1 MSTTAAGEFD
11 FVIVGAG
18 SAGCVLANRLSAD
31 GRHRVAL
38 LEAGGPDKNFL
49 IRMPIGYGKIAFE
62 PGESWHYF
70 SAPEPGLDGRR
81 MLLPRGKGLG
91 GSSNI
96 NGLIYIRGQAA
107 DYDDWAAAGA
117 DGWAWSDVLPWF
129 KYSERHVRGAA
140 ADHGTADHGNTYHGA
155 AGLLRA
161 QRATER
167 DRTND
172 AILAAFEACGTPRID
187 DFNTGD
193 QRGCGYYDSII
204 DGGERWSAARAFLR
218 PAETR
223 SNLAIFTHALA
234 ERLLIEAGKVTGV
247 AFQRGGQKFVIRA
260 RREVFLTA
268 GAYQSPQL
276 LQLSGIGDPEL
287 LQSFGI
293 SVAVA
298 RPAVGTNLQ
307 DHLVVP
313 MGFRVR
319 AGVFSYNHEL
329 AGWPLLRNFVR
340 YLLRR
345 DGPLTIPA
353 AQTGAFVS
361 SDPNVARPDLQYHC
375 LPVTGD
381 LAVAAAGGKG
391 ELSKH
396 PGVTIAPCV
405 LRPKSRGHVRLTVAS
420 AVEPPS
426 IVHNY
431 LLDPVDQAV
440 TLNGMRYAR
449 RLIESP
455 ALAPLIESEADP
467 GNDAQSDAALLAF
480 ARAYGSTGYHPV
492 GTCRMGRDDAA
503 VVDPQ
508 LRVRGVAGLRVA
520 DASVMPQLISGNTHA
535 ACVMIG
541 ERAADFAL
549 REAK

>member
-204 DGGERWSAARAFLR
+204 DGGER
-218 PAETR
+218 
-223 SNLAIFTHALA
+223 
-234 ERLLIEAGKVTGV
+234 LL
-247 AFQRGGQKFVIRA
+247 QRGERVPGVQLPKVDAVRPKAAQRGVERA
-260 RREVFLTA
+260 EDVAPRGVESALGPRPRYRLGGEDDLIT
-268 GAYQSPQL
+268 
-276 LQLSGIGDPEL
+276 DPEL
-287 LQSFGI
+287 LK
-293 SVAVA
+293 
-298 RPAVGTNLQ
+298 
-307 DHLVVP
+307 
-313 MGFRVR
+313 
-319 AGVFSYNHEL
+319 EL
-329 AGWPLLRNFVR
+329 AEQLLGHAVR
-340 YLLRR
+340 
-345 DGPLTIPA
+345 
-353 AQTGAFVS
+353 V
-361 SDPNVARPDLQYHC
+361 
-375 LPVTGD
+375 
-381 LAVAAAGGKG
+381 
-391 ELSKH
+391 
-396 PGVTIAPCV
+396 
-405 LRPKSRGHVRLTVAS
+405 
-420 AVEPPS
+420 
-426 IVHNY
+426 
-431 LLDPVDQAV
+431 
-440 TLNGMRYAR
+440 
-449 RLIESP
+449 
-455 ALAPLIESEADP
+455 
-467 GNDAQSDAALLAF
+467 
-480 ARAYGSTGYHPV
+480 
-492 GTCRMGRDDAA
+492 
-503 VVDPQ
+503 
-508 LRVRGVAGLRVA
+508 
-520 DASVMPQLISGNTHA
+520 
-535 ACVMIG
+535 
-541 ERAADFAL
+541 
-549 REAK
+549 

>member
-1 MSTTAAGEFD
+1 MSIATAGEFD

-38 LEAGGPDKNFL
+38 IEAGGPDKNFL
-49 IRMPIGYGKIAFE
+49 IRMPIGYGQIAFQ

-70 SAPEPGLDGRR
+70 SAPEPGLGGRR

-117 DGWAWSDVLPWF
+117 QGWAWSDVLPWF
-129 KYSERHVRGAA
+129 KHSERHVRGSGLH
-140 ADHGTADHGNTYHGA
+140 HGGD
-155 AGLLRA
+155 GLLRA

-167 DRTND
+167 DATND

-187 DFNTGD
+187 DFNTGS
-193 QRGCGYYDSII
+193 QRGCGYYDAII
-204 DGGERWSAARAFLR
+204 DRGERWSAARAFLR
-218 PAETR
+218 PAESR
-223 SNLAIFTHALA
+223 SNLAVFTHSLA
-234 ERLLIEAGKVTGV
+234 ERLQIEAGRVTGV
-247 AFQRGGQKFVIRA
+247 EFRRGGQRFLLRA
-260 RREVFLTA
+260 RREVILAA

-287 LQSFGI
+287 LRSFGI
-293 SVAVA
+293 AVAVA
-298 RPAVGTNLQ
+298 RPAVGADLQ

-319 AGVFSYNHEL
+319 AGVFSYNREL
-329 AGWPLLRNFVR
+329 AGVHLVKNFFR

-345 DGPLTIPA
+345 DGPMTIPA
-353 AQTGAFVS
+353 AQSGAFVS

-405 LRPKSRGHVRLTVAS
+405 LRPRSRGHVRLTVAN
-420 AVEPPS
+420 AAEPPS

-431 LLDPVDQAV
+431 LVDPLDQAV
-440 TLNGMRYAR
+440 TVAGMRYAR
-449 RLIESP
+449 RVTAAA
-455 ALAPLIESEADP
+455 ALAPLIEAEADP
-467 GNDAQSDAALLAF
+467 GSDAQSDESLLAF
-480 ARAYGSTGYHPV
+480 ARTYGSTGYHPV
-492 GTCRMGRDDAA
+492 GTCRMGSDEAA

-549 REAK
+549 RAS

>member
-1 MSTTAAGEFD
+1 MLATAAGEFD

-38 LEAGGPDKNFL
+38 LEAGGTDRNFL

-70 SAPEPGLDGRR
+70 SAPEPGLGGRR

-129 KYSERHVRGAA
+129 KYSERHVRGS
-140 ADHGTADHGNTYHGA
+140 GA
-155 AGLLRA
+155 FHNDAGLLRA

-167 DRTND
+167 DGTND

-193 QRGCGYYDSII
+193 QRGCGYYDAII

-218 PAETR
+218 PAESR
-223 SNLAIFTHALA
+223 SNLAIFTGALA
-234 ERLLIEAGKVTGV
+234 ERLSIEAGVVKGV
-247 AFQRGGQKFVIRA
+247 IFRRGGRQFSLRA
-260 RREVFLTA
+260 RREVCLAA

-287 LQSFGI
+287 LKSFGI
-293 SVAVA
+293 PVVVA
-298 RPAVGTNLQ
+298 RPAVGADLQ

-319 AGVFSYNHEL
+319 EGVFSYNHEL
-329 AGWPLLRNFVR
+329 AGWPLLRNFFR
-340 YLLRR
+340 YLLRH

-361 SDPNVARPDLQYHC
+361 SDPRVARPDLQYHC

-381 LAVAAAGGKG
+381 LAAAAASGKG
-391 ELSKH
+391 ELSEH

-405 LRPKSRGHVRLTVAS
+405 LRPKSRGYVRLTVAN
-420 AVEPPS
+420 AAEPPT

-431 LLDPVDQAV
+431 LVDPVDRAV
-440 TLNGMRYAR
+440 TLAGMRYAR
-449 RLIESP
+449 RLIETP
-455 ALAPLIESEADP
+455 ALASLIEAEADP
-467 GNDAQSDAALLAF
+467 GSDAQSDEALLAF
-480 ARAYGSTGYHPV
+480 ARAFGSTGYHPA
-492 GTCRMGRDDAA
+492 GTCRMGRDASA

-508 LRVRGVAGLRVA
+508 LRVKGVAGLRVA

-549 REAK
+549 RDAR